1 MDDIRA
7 LCDVVR
13 QTAYAIH
20 KYHGNGHLEK
30 VYENAL
36 VHRLRKLSFEVVQ
49 QHPLSVADEDGTI
62 LGEYLADLLINRVL
76 IVELK
81 VARAIAPEHEAQVL
95 AYLRGAHLQHALLIN
110 FGSARFEF
118 ENLRYKL
125 PCRSAMLKAATVAIS
140 NSEFL

>member
-1 MDDIRA
+1 MEDIRA

-36 VHRLRKLSFEVVQ
+36 VHRLRKLSLDVSPQ
-49 QHPLSVADEDGTI
+49 YPLSVVDEDGTS

-95 AYLRGAHLQHALLIN
+95 AYLRGAQLQHALLIN
-110 FGSARFEF
+110 FGSPKFEIRKF
-118 ENLRYKL
+118 VL
-125 PCRSAMLKAATVAIS
+125 
-140 NSEFL
+140 

>member
-1 MDDIRA
+1 MEDTRA
-7 LCDVVR
+7 LCNVVR

-36 VHRLRKLSFEVVQ
+36 IHRLQKLGLEVSA
-49 QHPLSVADEDGTI
+49 QHPLSVVDEDGTI
-62 LGEYLADLLINRVL
+62 LGEYFADLLINRVL

-95 AYLRGAHLQHALLIN
+95 AYLRGAQLHHTLLIN
-110 FGSARFEF
+110 FGSPKFEIRKIA
-118 ENLRYKL
+118 L
-125 PCRSAMLKAATVAIS
+125 
-140 NSEFL
+140 

>member
-1 MDDIRA
+1 MEDIRA

-13 QTAYAIH
+13 QTAYGIH

-36 VHRLRKLSFEVVQ
+36 VHRLRKLSLHVIPQ
-49 QHPLSVADEDGTI
+49 YPLSVVDEDGTI
-62 LGEYLADLLINRVL
+62 LDEYFADLLINSVL

-95 AYLRGAHLQHALLIN
+95 AYLRGAQLQHALLIN
-110 FGSARFEF
+110 FGSPKFEIRKF
-118 ENLRYKL
+118 AL
-125 PCRSAMLKAATVAIS
+125 
-140 NSEFL
+140 

>member
-1 MDDIRA
+1 MEDIRA

-36 VHRLRKLSFEVVQ
+36 VHRLRRLELDVAQ
-49 QHPLSVADEDGTI
+49 QHPLSVVDEDGTI
-62 LGEYLADLLINRVL
+62 LGDYFTDLLINRVL

-81 VARAIAPEHEAQVL
+81 VARVIASEHEAQVL
-95 AYLRGAHLQHALLIN
+95 AYLRGAQLQHALLIN
-110 FGSARFEF
+110 FGSPKFEIRKF
-118 ENLRYKL
+118 AL
-125 PCRSAMLKAATVAIS
+125 
-140 NSEFL
+140 

>member
-1 MDDIRA
+1 MEDIRA

-13 QTAYAIH
+13 QAAFAIH

-36 VHRLRKLSFEVVQ
+36 VHRLRKLSLEVSQ
-49 QHPLSVADEDGTI
+49 QHPLSVVDEDGT
-62 LGEYLADLLINRVL
+62 LVGEYFADLMINKVL

-95 AYLRGAHLQHALLIN
+95 AYLRGAQLQHALLIN
-110 FGSARFEF
+110 FGSPKFEIRKF
-118 ENLRYKL
+118 AL
-125 PCRSAMLKAATVAIS
+125 
-140 NSEFL
+140 